1 MGRGRARQALLA
13 GVLGV
18 LGALALAL
26 AGCGAETHS
35 NDPRPQVALQVSVT
49 IGPEA
54 VDVQPA
60 AIGVD
65 AARTQQ
71 IPQNQNHPQP
81 PIRTKAPATV
91 RIVASNRTGTD
102 TRLEVRGPRSA
113 SSGPIPANSPG
124 TMQADLPTGT
134 YLIAAAGIPGARPGK
149 LVVGP
154 YRASSE
160 NDVLLP

>member
-1 MGRGRARQALLA
+1 VIGAS
-13 GVLGV
+13 
-18 LGALALAL
+18 ALAAV
-26 AGCGAETHS
+26 GCGSSSHP

-49 IGPEA
+49 IGPRA
-54 VDVQPA
+54 ILVQPA
-60 AIGVD
+60 EIAAGP
-65 AARTQQ
+65 ARTQQ

-91 RIVASNRTGTD
+91 KFIVANQTTAG
-102 TRLEVRGPRSA
+102 TRLEVRGPRDA
-113 SSGPIPANSPG
+113 SSIPIPPNSPG
-124 TMQADLPTGT
+124 TLQADLPTGT
-134 YLIAAAGIPGARPGK
+134 YVIAAAGTPRARIGK